1 MWFNR
6 IKILLTDSFISRVE
20 QFGERGGGTFVLD
33 QGGALLVGRKL
44 AKNSG
49 SNSLNVLDFIV
60 KELKINGR
68 MT

>member
-49 SNSLNVLDFIV
+49 SNSLNVLYFIV
-60 KELKINGR
+60 KELKIN
-68 MT
+68 